1 MNIRDKNL
9 DKILDFIADSN
20 GVRFMEIVKGTSL
33 SAPTVDKGIKELVL
47 LKEIFQ
53 GVTKE
58 KKKDGKIGEYKGY
71 YYNL

>member
-9 DKILDFIADSN
+9 DKILDFIANGN
-20 GVRFMEIVKGTSL
+20 GVRFMEIVKGTGL
-33 SAPTVDKGIKELVL
+33 SAPTVDRGIKELIS

-53 GVTKE
+53 GVMKMM
-58 KKKDGKIGEYKGY
+58 KKDGEMGEYKGY